1 MGSWGRSG
9 VSTDPLTTRVREHPT
24 VRDIPRLVVWVM
36 AATWAGVFSWYAV
49 ARHESWWTARFDL
62 GNMIQAIW
70 NTGHGDFLL
79 ATNQAG
85 DQVSRL
91 ASHVDPLLLVF
102 VPLQWITT
110 SPVPIL
116 VAQAVIVAAGALPAF
131 WLARLWLGDDR
142 LAVAGA
148 AMYLLYVP
156 LQWAVLTDL
165 HAVTLAAP
173 LIMYAIWAAETRH
186 NWVLGIMV
194 GLALLSKEQV
204 GLSIA
209 LLGLWMVIRHR
220 RRIAGAVVAVVALAW
235 TAIAVL
241 VIIPAAGNGLPA
253 PFEQRYGQFGSTPA
267 KAVIGAITHPVD
279 LVTTLGTG
287 GRIAYLVILLLPLL
301 FLPLAAPWLALCAL
315 PDVFMNMLAEWWPNY
330 SVEFHYAA
338 VPSPYLI
345 AAALLGLANLRER
358 RRPAWLTDWT
368 RASAGMAVVLVTAG
382 VIATV
387 VKGPLPWFS
396 GLSAASP
403 QRLAQ
408 YTAAPVASALDRAAT
423 LIPDGAIV
431 SAGNNPGGHLSS
443 RARILVFPAIGDAD
457 WVIVDRTRPDLY
469 DRLDARGFQM
479 ALDDLATRPDF
490 ELVWNTGGVVV
501 FRRVGTRVGR

>member
-1 MGSWGRSG
+1 MGAWGPAH
-9 VSTDPLTTRVREHPT
+9 VSRVPPTRRVREHPI
-24 VRDIPRLVVWVM
+24 VRDVPRLIVWAM
-36 AATWAGVFSWYAV
+36 AAIWAGVFSWYAV
-49 ARHESWWTARFDL
+49 ARHDAWWTARYDL
-62 GNMIQAIW
+62 GNMVQAIW
-70 NTGHGDFLL
+70 NTAHGDFLL

-91 ASHVDPLLLVF
+91 ASHVDPLLVVF

-116 VAQAVIVAAGALPAF
+116 IAQAVIVAAGALPAF
-131 WLARLWLGDDR
+131 WLARLWLRDDR

-186 NWVLGIMV
+186 DWVLGITV
-194 GLALLSKEQV
+194 ALALLSKEQV

-220 RRIAGAVVAVVALAW
+220 RRIAGAIVAVAALAW

-241 VIIPAAGNGLPA
+241 VIIPTAGNGLPA

-287 GRIAYLVILLLPLL
+287 GRIAYVVILLLPLL

-315 PDVFMNMLAEWWPNY
+315 PDVFMNMLAQWWPNY

-358 RRPAWLTDWT
+358 ARPAWLGGWV
-368 RASAGMAVVLVTAG
+368 RASGRMAVLVIVAG

-396 GLSAASP
+396 AVSAVSP
-403 QRLAQ
+403 QRLMQYDAGTVAETLDLVAAQ
-408 YTAAPVASALDRAAT
+408 
-423 LIPDGAIV
+423 IPDDAIV
-431 SAGNNPGGHLSS
+431 SAGNNAGGHLSA
-443 RARILVFPAIGDAD
+443 RRRILVFPAIGDAEY
-457 WVIVDRTRPDLY
+457 VIVDRWRPDVF
-469 DRLDARGFQM
+469 DRFDPRGFQM
-479 ALDDLATRPDF
+479 ALDDLATRRDF
-490 ELVWNTGGVVV
+490 MMVWNGNGVIL
-501 FRRVGTRVGR
+501 FRRADRPGLR

>member
-1 MGSWGRSG
+1 
-9 VSTDPLTTRVREHPT
+9 
-24 VRDIPRLVVWVM
+24 
-36 AATWAGVFSWYAV
+36 
-49 ARHESWWTARFDL
+49 
-62 GNMIQAIW
+62 
-70 NTGHGDFLL
+70 
-79 ATNQAG
+79 
-85 DQVSRL
+85 
-91 ASHVDPLLLVF
+91 
-102 VPLQWITT
+102 
-110 SPVPIL
+110 
-116 VAQAVIVAAGALPAF
+116 
-131 WLARLWLGDDR
+131 
-142 LAVAGA
+142 
-148 AMYLLYVP
+148 
-156 LQWAVLTDL
+156 
-165 HAVTLAAP
+165 
-173 LIMYAIWAAETRH
+173 
-186 NWVLGIMV
+186 V

-267 KAVIGAITHPVD
+267 KAVVGAITHPVD

-345 AAALLGLANLRER
+345 AAALLGLANLRDR

-387 VKGPLPWFS
+387 VKGPLPWFK

-408 YTAAPVASALDRAAT
+408 YEPAPVASALDRAAA
-423 LIPDGAIV
+423 LIPDGAVV

-457 WVIVDRTRPDLY
+457 WVIVDRTRPTLY
-469 DRLDARGFQM
+469 DRLDAKGFQM

-490 ELVWNTGGVVV
+490 ELMWNTGGVVV
-501 FRRVGTRVGR
+501 FRRVGTQEGR

>member
-1 MGSWGRSG
+1 MRSH
-9 VSTDPLTTRVREHPT
+9 PLL
-24 VRDIPRLVVWVM
+24 RDVPRLIVWVM
-36 AATWAGVFSWYAV
+36 TATWAGVFSWYAV
-49 ARHESWWTARFDL
+49 ARHDAWWTARFDL
-62 GNMIQAIW
+62 GNMVQAIW
-70 NTGHGDFLL
+70 NTAHGDFLL
-79 ATNQAG
+79 ATNAGG

-91 ASHVDPLLLVF
+91 ASHVDPLLVVF

-131 WLARLWLGDDR
+131 WLGRMWLKDDR

-148 AMYLLYVP
+148 AAYLLYVP

-173 LIMYAIWAAETRH
+173 LIMYAIWAAEAR
-186 NWVLGIMV
+186 NDWVLGITV
-194 GLALLSKEQV
+194 ALALLSKEQV

-209 LLGLWMVIRHR
+209 LLGLWIFVRHR

-253 PFEQRYGQFGSTPA
+253 PFEQRYGQFGDTPA
-267 KAVIGAITHPVD
+267 KAVVGAITHPVD
-279 LVTTLGTG
+279 LITTLGTW
-287 GRIAYLVILLLPLL
+287 GRISYLIILLLPLL
-301 FLPLAAPWLALCAL
+301 FLPLAAPLLALCAL

-345 AAALLGLANLRER
+345 AAMLLGLSNLRER
-358 RRPAWLTDWT
+358 RRPAWLTDWA
-368 RASAGMAVVLVTAG
+368 RASAGMAVVIVVAG
-382 VIATV
+382 ALATII
-387 VKGPLPWFS
+387 KGPLPWF
-396 GLSAASP
+396 GPLSAASP
-403 QRLAQ
+403 QRLSQ
-408 YTAAPVASALDRAAT
+408 YEGTVTSRALDRAAAM
-423 LIPDGAIV
+423 IPDGAVV

-443 RARILVFPAIGDAD
+443 RTRILVFPEIGDAD
-457 WVIVDRTRPDLY
+457 WVIVDRTRPDVY
-469 DRLDARGFQM
+469 DRLAPREFEA
-479 ALDDLATRPDF
+479 ALNDVASRPDF
-490 ELVWNTGGVVV
+490 RLVWNRDGVVV
-501 FRRVGTRVGR
+501 FRRVGTGGAG